1 MEDKKQNVQENEK
14 KQTQEKKQ
22 DVLELIED
30 SLGGVSGGV
39 QYGGMTN
46 IDNYN
51 HFGSEIGGNLNI
63 EAGGV
68 VQKVRSNNKAAL
80 NKALGRQ

>member
-1 MEDKKQNVQENEK
+1 MENKKQNVQENEK

-39 QYGGMTN
+39 RYGGMTN
-46 IDNYN
+46 VDDYS
-51 HFGSEIGGNLNI
+51 HFGNQGAKDINPKWEQMRNDKNRWVK
-63 EAGGV
+63 E
-68 VQKVRSNNKAAL
+68 R
-80 NKALGRQ
+80 